1 MITLANCKSVH
12 SIEQAALLIANKV
25 AFDKGK
31 GFSRSW
37 DNQTYWEFACNLEN
51 QLPKITNQID
61 NYYFEPCLLR
71 ERRVKARTRKLFIST
86 WKDKIVETWLSRAMN
101 KLLSKWFSKRSYAYR
116 IEKIGVD
123 LCQRHVVK
131 ALKQSRFLVRRDI
144 TSFFYTIDHQILLN
158 TLAKLVDPQLLGIIK
173 QRVIFDYYDENKKLH
188 KAEVGIPFGSP
199 LACFL
204 ANVYLTETDRK
215 ITAKP
220 VSYFRYADD
229 FLIAATNPDDVLDA
243 ADALASEIDRLN
255 IKVNERKSDNFSFD
269 EHPEFTQV
277 NRFKYLGLEY
287 WNDGIV
293 RLPIEKRRKIMNIF
307 KRAISTIKKKLTKIE
322 NLDDRLQFAITF
334 VNDAILKRI
343 RYAAIVDYYLKHVE
357 DEEQLRTMDRE
368 AAELIISAV
377 LGKPFRKKDFKT
389 IPFKKLR
396 KYGLISL
403 LHRNRLHRHGQ
414 LNVPFLSMYNTI
426 LFERY
431 QEGTKRR
438 LERINQIRIAR
449 KLRTNAQHNPQQE
462 QPNEDS

>member
-1 MITLANCKSVH
+1 
-12 SIEQAALLIANKV
+12 
-25 AFDKGK
+25 
-31 GFSRSW
+31 
-37 DNQTYWEFACNLEN
+37 
-51 QLPKITNQID
+51 
-61 NYYFEPCLLR
+61 
-71 ERRVKARTRKLFIST
+71 
-86 WKDKIVETWLSRAMN
+86 
-101 KLLSKWFSKRSYAYR
+101 
-116 IEKIGVD
+116 
-123 LCQRHVVK
+123 
-131 ALKQSRFLVRRDI
+131 
-144 TSFFYTIDHQILLN
+144 
-158 TLAKLVDPQLLGIIK
+158 
-173 QRVIFDYYDENKKLH
+173 
-188 KAEVGIPFGSP
+188 
-199 LACFL
+199 
-204 ANVYLTETDRK
+204 
-215 ITAKP
+215 
-220 VSYFRYADD
+220 
-229 FLIAATNPDDVLDA
+229 
-243 ADALASEIDRLN
+243 
-255 IKVNERKSDNFSFD
+255 
-269 EHPEFTQV
+269 
-277 NRFKYLGLEY
+277 
-287 WNDGIV
+287 
-293 RLPIEKRRKIMNIF
+293 MNIF

-357 DEEQLRTMDRE
+357 DEEQLRAMDRE